1 MAGRNDRAI
10 ADALQALANAM
21 ENQAG
26 GNAEYHGLDRFQ
38 RNNPPTF
45 RGGYDLEGAE
55 TWLKE
60 IRKIFRVM
68 QCLEEQQ
75 VLFATHM
82 LAEEAEY

>member
-45 RGGYDLEGAE
+45 RGGYDPERAE
-55 TWLKE
+55 
-60 IRKIFRVM
+60 I
-68 QCLEEQQ
+68 
-75 VLFATHM
+75 
-82 LAEEAEY
+82 